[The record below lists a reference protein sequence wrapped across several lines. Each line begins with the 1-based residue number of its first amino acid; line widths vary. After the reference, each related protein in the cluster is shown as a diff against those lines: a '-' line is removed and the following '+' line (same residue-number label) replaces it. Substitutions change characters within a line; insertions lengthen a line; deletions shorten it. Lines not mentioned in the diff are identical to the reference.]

1 MIMKRVLMISGM
13 LLLAAASI
21 AQPVTENMVRDYVNE
36 YRDLAVQEMKLYKVP
51 ASITL
56 AQAIYASKAG
66 TNKVSKEANNHFGIM
81 CHTKEWTGDTYYET
95 ENRNSDY
102 CYRKY
107 ADAKA
112 SYRDHSLF
120 LAERPR
126 YANLFDLKADDY
138 RAWAQGLK
146 AAGYSGNARYADTL
160 IALIEQYRLYD
171 YDRTQ
176 EPATTEQSQ
185 PAVKDEVVKEEK
197 KAEVKK
203 ERPQADEKVK
213 AADTKPASPSVR
225 NDAARYPVNIF
236 IFDPQDVPYEQAY
249 HPATKRPV
257 YENNK
262 TKFLIAQQG
271 DTYASLAETLQMSE
285 KNLRLYNDIYD
296 DSEPVEGEV
305 VYVEMKGTKSPVDY
319 HVLTEKD
326 TYRYI
331 AQKYGVQLKIIVKRN
346 SGAIK
351 NYQVGDKI
359 CIGCK

>member
-1 MIMKRVLMISGM
+1 MKRVLMISGM
-13 LLLAAASI
+13 LLLTAASM
-21 AQPVTENMVRDYVNE
+21 AQPVTENMVREYVNE

-95 ENRNSDY
+95 ENRSSDY

-107 ADAKA
+107 ADAQA

-126 YANLFDLKADDY
+126 YAALFDLKADDY

-146 AAGYSGNARYADTL
+146 TAGYSGNARYADTL

-171 YDRTQ
+171 YDRIQ
-176 EPATTEQSQ
+176 ETVKSESAK
-185 PAVKDEVVKEEK
+185 PAVKDEVKKEEVK
-197 KAEVKK
+197 TEIKK
-203 ERPQADEKVK
+203 EEPKVSENVK
-213 AADTKPASPSVR
+213 AVETKPATSSVR
-225 NDAARYPVNIF
+225 NDVSRYPVNIF
-236 IFDPQDVPYEQAY
+236 ILDPQDVPYKQAY

-262 TKFLIAQQG
+262 TKFLIARQG
-271 DTYASLAETLQMSE
+271 DTYASLAETLQLSE
-285 KNLRLYNDIYD
+285 KNLRQYNDIYD

-319 HVLTEKD
+319 HVLTDKD

-346 SGAIK
+346 SGSIK

>member
-1 MIMKRVLMISGM
+1 MISGM
-13 LLLAAASI
+13 LLLAAASM
-21 AQPVTENMVRDYVNE
+21 AQPVTENMVREYVNE

-81 CHTKEWTGDTYYET
+81 CHTNEWTGDTYYET
-95 ENRNSDY
+95 ENRSSDY

-107 ADAKA
+107 ADAQA

-126 YANLFDLKADDY
+126 YATLFDLNADDY

-176 EPATTEQSQ
+176 EPAKKESTQ
-185 PAVKDEVVKEEK
+185 PTVKEEVKKEEK
-197 KAEVKK
+197 KTEVKK
-203 ERPQADEKVK
+203 QETQPVSETVK
-213 AADTKPASPSVR
+213 AADPKPAASSAR
-225 NDAARYPVNIF
+225 IDASRYPYNIF
-236 IFDPQDVPYEQAY
+236 ILDPQNVPYEQAY

-262 TKFLIAQQG
+262 TKFLIARQG
-271 DTYASLAETLQMSE
+271 DTYASLAETLQLSE

-319 HVLTEKD
+319 HVLTDKD

-346 SGAIK
+346 SGSMK

>member
-1 MIMKRVLMISGM
+1 MKRVVMISGM
-13 LLLAAASI
+13 LLLVVAGMS
-21 AQPVTENMVRDYVNE
+21 QPVTENMVREYVNE
-36 YRDLAVQEMKLYKVP
+36 YSGLAVREMKLYKVP

-95 ENRNSDY
+95 ENRSRNY

-107 ADAKA
+107 ADVQA

-120 LAERPR
+120 LAERPH
-126 YANLFDLKADDY
+126 YATLFDLNAEDY
-138 RAWAQGLK
+138 RGWAKGLK

-160 IALIEQYRLYD
+160 ITLIEQYRLYD
-171 YDRTQ
+171 YDRLQ
-176 EPATTEQSQ
+176 DPAKRETIQS
-185 PAVKDEVVKEEK
+185 VGKDDEKKEENK
-197 KAEVKK
+197 TEDEK
-203 ERPQADEKVK
+203 EEPQVPEKVK
-213 AADTKPASPSVR
+213 AADNKPAASSVR
-225 NDAARYPVNIF
+225 NDVSRYPVNIF
-236 IFDPQDVPYEQAY
+236 ILDPQDVPYKQAY

-262 TKFLIAQQG
+262 TKFLIARQG
-271 DTYASLAETLQMSE
+271 DTYAGIAETLQLSE
-285 KNLRLYNDIYD
+285 KNLRQYNDIYD

-319 HVLTEKD
+319 HVLTDKD

-346 SGAIK
+346 SGSIK
-351 NYQVGDKI
+351 NYQEGDRI
-359 CIGCK
+359 CIGCR